1 MRLPSFLRR
10 KSTPDNEKGP
20 EDPGFPPQPI
30 PRRRPFP
37 ETNAN
42 ILSKLVYWWLNPLM
56 ALGYRMPLESYD
68 LYDLDRKQS
77 APYISEKFN
86 ASWAKELAHPTPALW
101 RALNRVFGRQ
111 FWSAGGLLL
120 LYFGCQIGSP
130 LLVQEIINYVSLS
143 YFSHLTGLAER
154 DQREWYGYVMMAT
167 LFCVQQLSTIIYQA
181 HFHLCM
187 TAGYGTRAALVMAIY
202 RKALRLSGKARQK
215 YTQGAIVNLMSTDCS
230 RLDIVA
236 GFLNLIWVTP
246 IIILV
251 ALGLLLWK
259 LGLAAL
265 VGFAF
270 MALYLPLQHY
280 FAKSLGNAR
289 RQAVL
294 LTDQRIK
301 MTQQFLQGIKVVKLY
316 AWEESLTKA
325 IYAVRRL
332 ECRFIRKL
340 MLIRGALFTCGMVL
354 PSFATIISF
363 IVYVAMGSSLDPG
376 TIFASLAL
384 FNVLRT
390 PLMLLPQ
397 LIAFY
402 VDARVS
408 LTRVGDYLQA
418 DELSEEFM
426 VDQAADTAIVINGG
440 CFVWDGPEPPR
451 PNLLARRKSRAV
463 FAKIRRLRKPRR
475 GKKLPSMVPPPP
487 DVEISSQVDGQS
499 TQTTVR
505 PPPTLQ
511 LMNISLSIPR
521 GCLVGVVG
529 AVGSGKSSLLNTL
542 VGEMRCVSGTVAF
555 GGSISYCAQTAWIQN
570 ATVRDNILFGQPYNE
585 ERYER
590 VLKVCALEKDLMML
604 PQGDQTEI
612 GERGISLSGG
622 QKQRL
627 NIARAVYFDASIIL
641 MDDPL
646 SAVDSHVGK
655 FLFERCILE
664 ELAGKTR
671 VLVTHQLHFIPQ
683 VDYVIYLDEG
693 RIVEQ
698 GTYEALM
705 ESGSEFAQLMAE
717 YGGANQAD
725 TQADLEAPPKL
736 QVDNFDGF
744 DSAEN
749 THAEVLEDLEDVLDD
764 GDDDGD
770 LNRSR
775 HSIVGSAHG
784 SEMFSHHE
792 ASVVDLADA
801 HEHALSR
808 SQTQLSALS
817 KLSRNSSRSRRTPSQ
832 KLKRSK
838 VRLAET
844 QSPTAPLMKAEE
856 RSTGAV
862 SWPMYKAYF
871 FACGGWLA
879 IISVLFFVVGG
890 QAFKVVTDSWLTI
903 WIANPYGRDHYFYGG
918 IYFMWGVVQTIF
930 GLGLA
935 ATSAHFIMKG
945 SLALHDQALQKVA
958 YSPMSFFDTTPL
970 GRIINRFSKDVDGV
984 DNLLLD
990 AWRSFFNQFFGLLA
1004 CFILIIVSFPLFL
1017 APLAPMM
1024 AFYVWFAAYYR
1035 STSREL
1041 KRLDSISRS
1050 PLYAHFQETL
1060 SGLATVRAYG
1070 EQDRFIQAN
1079 KDLLEANNRAY
1090 YLTIVIQRWLAVRLE
1105 TISNILVLFAA
1116 LFAILARR
1124 SINPSIVGLVLTY
1137 SLQTSGLLSVCVRQA
1152 AEVENNMNAVERLE
1166 HYIENLDQEA
1176 PAVVADHTPPPEWP
1190 MKGVIEMKYL
1200 VLRYRPELPPV
1211 LRNVTFGTNV
1221 QEKIGIVGRTGA
1233 GKSSIMLALFRLVE
1247 PTSGSITIDGISIRE
1262 LGLRDLRSRLAI
1274 IPQDPVLFEGTIRSN
1289 LDPDGSHSDADIW
1302 AALERAELKPWTSL
1316 QPQQLDTP
1324 LDSDGESLSA
1334 GQKQLMCLARALLK
1348 RARVVILDEATAS
1361 VDLLTDNILQRVIRD
1376 DFREC
1381 TVLTIAHRLNT
1392 VIDYDRILVIDAG
1405 MVKEFDTPRNLLS
1418 DSSSQ
1423 FYSMVQE
1430 TGPVNAA
1437 LLMSAVLANPM
1448 VPAPED

>member
-736 QVDNFDGF
+736 QV
-744 DSAEN
+744 
-749 THAEVLEDLEDVLDD
+749 
-764 GDDDGD
+764 
-770 LNRSR
+770 
-775 HSIVGSAHG
+775 
-784 SEMFSHHE
+784 
-792 ASVVDLADA
+792 
-801 HEHALSR
+801 
-808 SQTQLSALS
+808 
-817 KLSRNSSRSRRTPSQ
+817 
-832 KLKRSK
+832 
-838 VRLAET
+838 RLAET